1 MEKLLPHANLTAS
14 ETSAGK
20 PSAEPPPAGQQ
31 AHKTTSELLKDCMTS
46 QNLNSMK
53 LKCSR
58 YLFTPMLLESGEV
71 PKTLL
76 DIHSETAVQQ
86 SAVKLH
92 KCFMDNKTS
101 PDFPSA

>member
-46 QNLNSMK
+46 QNLNSVK

-58 YLFTPMLLESGEV
+58 YLFTPMLMESQV
-71 PKTLL
+71 KFLSPKDT
-76 DIHSETAVQQ
+76 SGYSQRNSGATVCCEAPEMVYGQQ
-86 SAVKLH
+86 
-92 KCFMDNKTS
+92 
-101 PDFPSA
+101 DFT